1 MREISEELIIRF
13 INNTCTDDELLAVKQ
28 WLDESDSNVEKL
40 FETEYVSDMV
50 GTMRHASALRKSISA
65 KIERRIE
72 QGRKAQQRQHTFG
85 WIAGIAAMVAVVIT
99 IGFAFFGQPDVKT
112 ISVYA
117 LSSCEKV
124 MLPDSTIVY
133 LNSNSVLSY
142 PETFASRSRTVTLDG
157 EGFFEVKKDSERPFT
172 VTGQYL
178 CVEVTGTKFDF
189 VSRDNE
195 DSSVSLLEGGV
206 EVSAVNRNEGVLL
219 VPGQRVSYSIESG
232 KLSVTETNAAID
244 AAWHDRI
251 IPFENANIGQ
261 ICDILVQLYDTP
273 IEVDSGV
280 DPVKTYSGATVYYE
294 KLDST
299 LKHLCNTI
307 PVEFSAHEGHVVIS
321 PK

>member
-1 MREISEELIIRF
+1 MVEISEELITRF
-13 INNTCTDDELLAVKQ
+13 INNTCTDDELQVVKQ
-28 WLDESDSNVEKL
+28 WLDDSDSNVDTL
-40 FETEYVSDMV
+40 FEMEYVSDMV
-50 GTMRHASALRKSISA
+50 GTLRHASAIRKKISA
-65 KIERRIE
+65 KID
-72 QGRKAQQRQHTFG
+72 QRSKVRGQRSKLAFR
-85 WIAGIAAMVAVVIT
+85 WIAGIAAMVAVVVT
-99 IGFAFFGQPDVKT
+99 IGIAFFGQPDVKT

-124 MLPDSTIVY
+124 MLPDSTMVY
-133 LNSNSVLSY
+133 LNCNSVLKY
-142 PETFASRSRTVTLDG
+142 PERFASHERTVTLDG
-157 EGFFEVKKDSERPFT
+157 EGYFEVKKDTERPFN

-178 CVEVTGTKFDF
+178 SVEVTGTKFDF

-206 EVSAVNRNEGVLL
+206 EVSSVVNQNEGVLL
-219 VPGQRVSYSIESG
+219 VPGQRVSYNIESG
-232 KLSVTETNAAID
+232 KLCVTETNAAID
-244 AAWHDRI
+244 AAWHNRI

-307 PVEFSAHEGHVVIS
+307 PVEFSAHDGHVVIS

>member
-1 MREISEELIIRF
+1 MVEISEELIARF
-13 INNTCTDDELLAVKQ
+13 INNSCTDDELLAVKQ
-28 WLDESDSNVEKL
+28 WLDESAGNAAQL

-50 GTMRHASALRKSISA
+50 GTMRHASAIRKNISA
-65 KIERRIE
+65 KIERRME
-72 QGRKAQQRQHTFG
+72 LERKKRQRRG
-85 WIAGIAAMVAVVIT
+85 AVRWIAGVAAMIAVVVT
-99 IGFAFFGQPDVKT
+99 IGVTLFMRPDVKT

-124 MLPDSTIVY
+124 VLPDSTVVY
-133 LNSNSVLSY
+133 LNRNSVLSY
-142 PETFASRSRTVTLDG
+142 PETFASRSREVTLDG
-157 EGFFEVKKDSERPFT
+157 EAFFEVKKDSEHPFV

-178 CVEVTGTKFDF
+178 SVEVTGTKFDF
-189 VSRDNE
+189 VSRDHE

-206 EVSAVNRNEGVLL
+206 EVSPVNRNEGVLL

-273 IEVDSGV
+273 IEVSPGV

-299 LKHLCNTI
+299 LKHLCHTI
-307 PVEFSAHEGHVVIS
+307 PVEFSERDGHIVIS